1 MGNVFSNIGHAITK
15 GVTDAG
21 HFVGKVASNPIVQ
34 TASAFIPGVGP
45 LITAGE
51 GALGGL
57 LKPGGNIGSALTGG
71 LQGAAAGALG
81 GGIRKLGTGILTSG
95 IGSVLG
101 GGLKPTGTYSD
112 ANGIDGQASR
122 GGYSDIIDYDAGGN
136 PIYGSDIPQSIY
148 DDPFGTGNGGST
160 SGGIGSDILGGLRK
174 LGSGLSGGQNGG
186 INVGNLALGGLAGYQ
201 ALNAAN
207 ASKRSGQLSD
217 KALGLA
223 ESRYAS
229 QAPLRSAAMTHLLNP
244 TRPDLTSVYQ
254 DVQNPFA
261 ARKLAPSAASAPA
274 APAALPPSLPAPGA
288 PGAGLA
294 RIFGFQPPKPQAPP
308 AIPLPGAPGAGMVRL
323 LGPKGTY

>member
-1 MGNVFSNIGHAITK
+1 MSWLSSIGHFA
-15 GVTDAG
+15 
-21 HFVGKVASNPIVQ
+21 GKVLSNPIVEG
-34 TASAFIPGVGP
+34 ASAFIPGVGP

-51 GALGGL
+51 GALGGI

-71 LQGAAAGALG
+71 LQGAAAGLAG
-81 GGIRKLGTGILTSG
+81 GGIRKLGTSLLANGVGGALKSSG
-95 IGSVLG
+95 TFAPSDSG
-101 GGLKPTGTYSD
+101 GGQYG
-112 ANGIDGQASR
+112 N
-122 GGYSDIIDYDAGGN
+122 IIDYDAGGN

-160 SGGIGSDILGGLRK
+160 SGGVGSDILGGLRK

-254 DVQNPFA
+254 DAQNPFA
-261 ARKLAPSAASAPA
+261 VRKLAPSAASAPA
-274 APAALPPSLPAPGA
+274 APAALPPALPAPGA

-294 RIFGFQPPKPQAPP
+294 RIFGFQPPKPMAPP